1 MVIVETAAYARRMRV
16 RVTALR
22 RAGRRFHDRGQES
35 VDGQLRIHSTL
46 HGQQAHRVARVCA
59 FNSLPKE
66 EDLLPVLYEPELIAV
81 GNGSML
87 LRGYESTGGVGYVQ
101 EWRCDLIA

>member
-1 MVIVETAAYARRMRV
+1 MKV

-22 RAGRRFHDRGQES
+22 RAGRRFHDRNQES
-35 VDGQLRIHSTL
+35 VDGLLRIHSTL
-46 HGQQAHRVARVCA
+46 HGQQAHRVARVCG
-59 FNSLPKE
+59 FNSAPKE

-101 EWRCDLIA
+101 EWRCDLIT